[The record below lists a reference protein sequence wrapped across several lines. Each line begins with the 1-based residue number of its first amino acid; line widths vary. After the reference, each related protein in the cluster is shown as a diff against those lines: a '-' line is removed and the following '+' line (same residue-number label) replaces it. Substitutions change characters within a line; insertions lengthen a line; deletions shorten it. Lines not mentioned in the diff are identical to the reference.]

1 MSNESD
7 RIADKYMT
15 RTMARKIILKQFGV
29 YIERAEHVREV
40 DDNFLP
46 AGGAHGRVRDVRLD
60 PSDGLDPAD
69 RFTLVFQAL
78 DAAVTH
84 RAGEGR
90 RCGSSGHCLD
100 FWIGLWMLMG

>member
-1 MSNESD
+1 
-7 RIADKYMT
+7 
-15 RTMARKIILKQFGV
+15 MARKIILKQFSV
-29 YIERAEHVREV
+29 DIERAIHICEV

-69 RFTLVFQAL
+69 RLAFVFQAL
-78 DAAVTH
+78 DTAVSH

-90 RCGSSGHCLD
+90 
-100 FWIGLWMLMG
+100 